1 MIMLT
6 ILNLP
11 VSKHGVSFYFFRS
24 LFLSAVLY
32 IFQYRDVACFVQFI
46 PQSCFSSGKW

>member
-1 MIMLT
+1 MVMLT

-11 VSKHGVSFYFFRS
+11 VCKHGVSFYLFRS
-24 LFLSAVLY
+24 LSAVLY
-32 IFQYRDVACFVQFI
+32 IFQYRDIACFVQFI